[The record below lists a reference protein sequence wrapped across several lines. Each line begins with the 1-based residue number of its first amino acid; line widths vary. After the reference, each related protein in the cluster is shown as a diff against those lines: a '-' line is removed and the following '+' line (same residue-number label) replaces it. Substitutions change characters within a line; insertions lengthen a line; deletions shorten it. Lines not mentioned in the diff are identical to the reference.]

1 MKLSDLLR
9 VFYIPL
15 VILSSLY
22 QSCSTDQGMVNC
34 SLLQENNYTVLESLL
49 LEGSN
54 LINLEDAL
62 YPTNHPYSSMVD
74 VYYHFTAREDK
85 IKIYSDDSV
94 VITKEDHRILR
105 QTSPVEKST
114 EQDNSVKFRWLA
126 SSINLYI
133 RPDLLKRLSLWT
145 YQVKPNRVDI
155 VMKTT
160 CTPEQTQ
167 KIIAE
172 GGSSKHNTDS
182 RKEQSDDAG
191 MSDTSG
197 NCSNLSTLLHQL
209 NNMTANVSA

>member
-34 SLLQENNYTVLESLL
+34 TLLQENNYTVLESLL

-54 LINLEDAL
+54 LINLEDAF
-62 YPTNHPYSSMVD
+62 YPTNHPYSIMVD
-74 VYYHFTAREDK
+74 VYYHFTAGKDK
-85 IKIYSDDSV
+85 IEVYSDDSV
-94 VITKEDHRILR
+94 MITKEGHRILR
-105 QTSPVEKST
+105 QANPVEKST
-114 EQDNSVKFRWLA
+114 EKNISVKFSWLV
-126 SSINLYI
+126 SPINLYI

-145 YQVKPNRVDI
+145 YQAKPNRVDI

-172 GGSSKHNTDS
+172 GGNTS
-182 RKEQSDDAG
+182 EN
-191 MSDTSG
+191 
-197 NCSNLSTLLHQL
+197 NCSSLSTLLYQL

>member
-34 SLLQENNYTVLESLL
+34 TLLKENYTVLESLL

-62 YPTNHPYSSMVD
+62 YPTNHHYSSVVD
-74 VYYHFTAREDK
+74 VYYHFTAGEDK
-85 IKIYSDDSV
+85 IEVYSDDSV
-94 VITKEDHRILR
+94 MITKEDRRILR
-105 QTSPVEKST
+105 QASFVEKST
-114 EQDNSVKFRWLA
+114 AKKCNNSVKFRWTA

-133 RPDLLKRLSLWT
+133 GPDLLKRLSLWT
-145 YQVKPNRVDI
+145 YQAKPSRVDI
-155 VMKTT
+155 VMKTP
-160 CTPEQTQ
+160 CTPEQTR

-172 GGSSKHNTDS
+172 VKNTF
-182 RKEQSDDAG
+182 RG
-191 MSDTSG
+191 CWNNNM
-197 NCSNLSTLLHQL
+197 STLLHQL
-209 NNMTANVSA
+209 NDMTANVSA

>member
-1 MKLSDLLR
+1 MKFSDLLR
-9 VFYIPL
+9 VLNIISL

-22 QSCSTDQGMVNC
+22 QSCSTEQGRVNC
-34 SLLQENNYTVLESLL
+34 ALLEENYTVFESLL
-49 LEGSN
+49 LERSN

-94 VITKEDHRILR
+94 VITKEDHRIL
-105 QTSPVEKST
+105 Q
-114 EQDNSVKFRWLA
+114 QDNSVKFRWLA
-126 SSINLYI
+126 SPINLYI

-155 VMKTT
+155 VMKIP

-172 GGSSKHNTDS
+172 GGISKHNTDS